1 MATFVETGH
10 IAIATSLFKETF
22 YLALGTLP
30 KDYQKKW
37 TVEQEPPPFNPK
49 NDSLILPI
57 GYKVETLKKFV
68 KEDENGTIE
77 ALGKRWS
84 IVDYPTRNIYLEF
97 KLDKEDASL
106 QTIYQTGI
114 YIRTKLKEGLP
125 QGQQYFLPDQIEEE
139 GILLVAENTRPY
151 FKNPG
156 EIKTYF
162 TVLQF

>member
-97 KLDKEDASL
+97 KLDKEDAEN
-106 QTIYQTGI
+106 QTIYQI
-114 YIRTKLKEGLP
+114 GLHINLQP
-125 QGQQYFLPDQIEEE
+125 KPEVPKAKQFLLPTEVQDE
-139 GILLVAENTRPY
+139 GILLIAENIRPAFKSLGETRT
-151 FKNPG
+151 F
-156 EIKTYF
+156 F
-162 TVLQF
+162 TVLTF